1 MADYPLLPLPAAIRR
16 EVRGRRRG
24 AGKIRLPGRER
35 QGERFGPVF
44 ERLRRALDPDHPLTF
59 GEDPAGIAPERALV
73 FEIAGSVTGFH
84 KAIAKVDGLEFL
96 GDEDTEWPADEDF
109 AVIDTRKGRQ
119 RKDREDMP
127 VGGRLYLAMPDVQA
141 LKQLLSLWERYRAG
155 ESATRG
161 FSPWWRVFEQLRVL
175 RAWGPEDRLPDDTI
189 EYLQQ
194 RLKDSPDAEH
204 RVEVELWSSAA
215 RERREHARRRFREVL
230 GEAGGKLIHSTSIP
244 DVAYEAALVD
254 VPAEALQRLT
264 EHQDVIAACDDVM
277 FVRPQSSV
285 RFSTVVEES
294 EVGTAVAFA
303 SEVAGPPVVA
313 LFDGVPVQRHA
324 LLDGRLLIDDPDR
337 LDELSVV
344 AKRRHGTAM
353 ASLILHGDR
362 HLAEEPLDRRVYVR
376 PLLVP
381 TLDGKWEEFPRD
393 RLLIDTIYRAVRRM
407 KEGDEEGDATAP
419 SVFLVNLSLGDARRP
434 FTGPIGAW
442 ARLLDYLSAEY
453 GVLFLVSA
461 GNVGAPLPVSSTE
474 SLFGFEDAAPPQRRE
489 LGLRALSRASTWRTL
504 LSPAEAVNALTV
516 GAWHEDAHPG
526 FQAAPGT
533 LLDPLGDGSGPNVTS
548 AAGLGYRKVI
558 KPEIMM
564 PGGRELVR
572 EISSEDGPAVQ
583 VAQPGRFFG
592 LRAAVPSDDGGL
604 RREGPST
611 GTSAATALATRAACR
626 LFEALM
632 DEENGGLL
640 AEAGPAYYGPVVKAL
655 LVHRARWRAEAADL
669 MEIQGPARQGRDVE
683 RKDAIARLIG
693 YGRPDIEEA
702 LTCASNR
709 ATLIGYGEISA
720 DQVIAE
726 YRAPLPRSL
735 ERVVEP
741 RVVTLTLAWLS
752 PVNVRH
758 RMYRCAK
765 LDLVPGSNFNGS
777 DGFVERAKLQPSHH
791 SVRRGSL
798 LHLRYEG
805 RKATSFVGDG
815 YLHFTVSCSAPAGE
829 LDNAVRYGLAVTIE
843 AGEGIRVYDEV
854 RQGLTVPA
862 RVGGTP

>member
-1 MADYPLLPLPAAIRR
+1 M
-16 EVRGRRRG
+16 RG
-24 AGKIRLPGRER
+24 AGEIRFPGRER

-96 GDEDTEWPADEDF
+96 GDEDTESPADEDF
-109 AVIDTRKGRQ
+109 AVVDTRKGREG
-119 RKDREDMP
+119 KDREDKP

-141 LKQLLSLWERYRAG
+141 LEQLLSLWERYRAG

-161 FSPWWRVFEQLRVL
+161 FSRWWRVFEQLRVL

-194 RLKDSPDAEH
+194 RLKDSPGSEH

-285 RFSTVVEES
+285 RFSTVVEET
-294 EVGTAVAFA
+294 EVGSAAA
-303 SEVAGPPVVA
+303 STSEITGSPVVA

-362 HLAEEPLDRRVYVR
+362 HLAEEPLDRQVYVR

-381 TLDGKWEEFPRD
+381 TLDGRWEEFPRD

-407 KEGDEEGDATAP
+407 KEGDEEGPATAP

-434 FTGPIGAW
+434 FTGPISAW

-461 GNVGAPLPVSSTE
+461 GNVGAPLPVSTAE
-474 SLFGFEDAAPPQRRE
+474 SLFGFEDAAPPQRRK
-489 LGLRALSRASTWRTL
+489 LGLQALSRASTQRTL
-504 LSPAEAVNALTV
+504 LSPAGAVNVLTI

-526 FQAAPGT
+526 FQAAPDA

-548 AAGLGYRKVI
+548 AAGLGFRKVI

-572 EISSEDGPAVQ
+572 EISWEEEPAVE

-592 LRAAVPSDDGGL
+592 LRAAAPSADGDL

-611 GTSAATALATRAACR
+611 GTRAATALATRAACR

-640 AEAGPAYYGPVVKAL
+640 VEADTACYGPVVKAL
-655 LVHRARWRAEAADL
+655 LVHSARWGVEAEDL
-669 MEIQGPARQGRDVE
+669 MMIHGPIGPGRDVE

-693 YGRPDIEEA
+693 YGCPTIEKA
-702 LTCASNR
+702 LTCAPNR
-709 ATLIGYGEISA
+709 ATLIGFGEIA
-720 DQVIAE
+720 PDGVAE
-726 YRAPLPRSL
+726 DYRVPLPPSLNAVAMPRS
-735 ERVVEP
+735 
-741 RVVTLTLAWLS
+741 VTCTLAWFT

-758 RMYRCAK
+758 RMYRRAK
-765 LDLVPGSNFNGS
+765 LDLQAGGNLRKD
-777 DGFVERAKLQPSHH
+777 DGFVERARQQPAAA

-798 LHLRYEG
+798 LHVRHEG
-805 RKATSFVGDG
+805 TRAASFVEDG
-815 YLHFTVSCSAPAGE
+815 HLDFTVVCSTPAGG
-829 LDNAVRYGLAVTIE
+829 LDAALCYGLAVSIE
-843 AGEGIRVYDEV
+843 AGEGVPVYAEIRERLEV
-854 RQGLTVPA
+854 RAPVA
-862 RVGGTP
+862 GGR